1 MDPVV
6 QFPRVV
12 HRAVEGPA
20 GRAAGELAHAQFSQ
34 KDGARVPQPLD
45 DGGIVVGH
53 LVGKNIAAPGRA
65 DVPGRQQV
73 LDGEWNPMQRSPI
86 SSRGDLLLGRLRLTQ
101 GQFGRHR
108 DEAVDLRIERFD
120 SIQIGPGQL
129 DGREFFRP
137 QPGRQVSDR
146 LVAEFFVHYYLSG

>member
-12 HRAVEGPA
+12 DRAVEGPS
-20 GRAAGELAHAQFSQ
+20 GRAAGELAHAEFSQ

-53 LVGKNIAAPGRA
+53 LVGKNVAAPGRA
-65 DVPGRQQV
+65 DVPGRQEI
-73 LDGEWNPMQRSPI
+73 LDGEGNPMQRTPVG
-86 SSRGDLLLGRLRLTQ
+86 SRGDLLLGRPRLTQ
-101 GQFGRHR
+101 GQFARHR
-108 DEAVDLRIERFD
+108 DEAVDLRIERLD

-129 DGREFFRP
+129 HGREFLRP
-137 QPGRQVSDR
+137 
-146 LVAEFFVHYYLSG
+146 